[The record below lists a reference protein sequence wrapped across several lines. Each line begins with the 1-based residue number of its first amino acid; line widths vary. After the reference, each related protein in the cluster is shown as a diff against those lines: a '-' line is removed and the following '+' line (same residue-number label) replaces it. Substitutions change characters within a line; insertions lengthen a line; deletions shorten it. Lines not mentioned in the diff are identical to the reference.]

1 MAILRI
7 ILEGDRRLRQKA
19 TRIRMVDP
27 SLRRLAADMHET
39 MLDAPGIGL
48 AAPQVGVLRRLVVVS
63 VPDNY
68 GGDGES
74 STVLSLVNPEIV
86 KSQGRLFAGEGCL
99 SIPGWVGEV
108 PRAETIT
115 VKAIDLD
122 NKPLRLKL
130 RGFPARVIQHEIDH
144 LDGILFIDRVE
155 DRDTL
160 VHVPEDDDPDLESRE
175 RMPVGAGHIALTDTG
190 DEDAVGPETAR

>member
-7 ILEGDRRLRQKA
+7 ILEGDPRLRQKA
-19 TRIRMVDP
+19 IKIRTVDP

-48 AAPQVGVLRRLVVVS
+48 AAPQVGLLRRLLVVN
-63 VPDNY
+63 VPENY
-68 GGDGES
+68 GGDGEPA
-74 STVLSLVNPEIV
+74 TVLSLVNPEIV
-86 KSQGRLFAGEGCL
+86 KSQGRLLGGEGCL

-108 PRAETIT
+108 PRAESIT

-122 NKPLRLKL
+122 NRPLRLKL
-130 RGFPARVIQHEIDH
+130 RGFPARVLQHEIDH
-144 LDGILFIDRVE
+144 LDGILFIDRIE

-160 VHVPEDDDPDLESRE
+160 VHVPEDDEPDPEARDGV
-175 RMPVGAGHIALTDTG
+175 PAVAGQVA
-190 DEDAVGPETAR
+190 